1 MPRLSPLLR
10 RAGALAAPAALA
22 AAVATAAG
30 CASAPALEAET
41 LAAVLAQRPNVLL
54 GEVHDNH
61 AQHAVRVQALRRL
74 LAGGARPALA
84 FEQFD
89 RDRQAV
95 LDAARTAEPPAG
107 TTRVDHLIEQAGARG
122 WDWPLYRPYLELALQ
137 YDLPIVAANL
147 SRAQAGQ
154 VIRDGYAS
162 VFDAAARARLGLE
175 RLPAEFLAAHARA
188 VDDGHCNL
196 LSPESAARLARA
208 QIARDALLAE
218 AIRPHLNGR
227 GVVLLTG
234 NGHAR
239 NDIGVP
245 FFLDAAERARTLT
258 IGLIEE
264 DRGTA
269 PAGAALQRRFD
280 RHFITPAQPRPDPCE
295 PLRRSGQFGPAA
307 R

>member
-1 MPRLSPLLR
+1 M
-10 RAGALAAPAALA
+10 
-22 AAVATAAG
+22 
-30 CASAPALEAET
+30 
-41 LAAVLAQRPNVLL
+41 
-54 GEVHDNH
+54 
-61 AQHAVRVQALRRL
+61 
-74 LAGGARPALA
+74 
-84 FEQFD
+84 
-89 RDRQAV
+89 
-95 LDAARTAEPPAG
+95 
-107 TTRVDHLIEQAGARG
+107 DHLIEQAGARG

-175 RLPAEFLAAHARA
+175 RLPEEFLAAHARA

-258 IGLIEE
+258 IGLVER
-264 DRGTA
+264 DSGS
-269 PAGAALQRRFD
+269 PLAGAARQRRFD
-280 RHFITPAQPRPDPCE
+280 RHFVTPAQPRPDPCE
-295 PLRRSGQFGPAA
+295 PLRRSGQLGPAA